1 MSTRGWLS
9 REMAMYE
16 RSGAPRRWESRT
28 ESERE
33 GVRVAPGPGLVR
45 DRVER
50 VALLAMQSSP
60 APLPGDEVAGGTS
73 VYVASV
79 AAALAAVG
87 VSCDIYTRA
96 TSPCCVTAG
105 QACVWSAWRRGR
117 WRHWAGRNSS
127 HWYRRSPGTWP
138 RSVRISAPISC

>member
-73 VYVASV
+73 VD
-79 AAALAAVG
+79 VG
-87 VSCDIYTRA
+87 ATGQDATRP
-96 TSPCCVTAG
+96 TGTDVHRELG
-105 QACVWSAWRRGR
+105 RGR
-117 WRHWAGRNSS
+117 
-127 HWYRRSPGTWP
+127 
-138 RSVRISAPISC
+138 

>member
-1 MSTRGWLS
+1 MWTRRWLS

-33 GVRVAPGPGLVR
+33 GVRVAPGLGLVR

-60 APLPGDEVAGGTS
+60 APLPGDEVAGGDGAL
-73 VYVASV
+73 VVAINDDGRG
-79 AAALAAVG
+79 VG
-87 VSCDIYTRA
+87 EPGYFRA
-96 TSPCCVTAG
+96 PPASDGLGLIGMRERIAHF
-105 QACVWSAWRRGR
+105 GR
-117 WRHWAGRNSS
+117 VFR
-127 HWYRRSPGTWP
+127 
-138 RSVRISAPISC
+138 